1 LRTIPV
7 EVPDEALSSVLFGKT
22 RRRLLGWLFMHPD
35 ESFYVRQ
42 LARIIGASPGAVPRD
57 LKPLTSVGILERTS
71 KGREVFYQV
80 NRSSPIFEE
89 LRGIFLKTAGISA
102 ELRRALEPLSNRI
115 RVALLHGSAVKGAL
129 RAESD
134 IDLIV
139 VGDVAFGDIVSALG
153 PAQGRLGREINPI
166 VYSVEEFREKVG
178 SGHHF
183 LTSVL
188 QGPYTFVA
196 GGENELGR
204 LLPKRLADHTQ
215 DVAKRDRRFVRRHRP
230 RPGR

>member
-1 LRTIPV
+1 MSV
-7 EVPDEALSSVLFGKT
+7 EVPDEAVSSVLFGKT

-42 LARIIGASPGAVPRD
+42 LARIIGASPGAVSRE
-57 LKPLTSVGILERTS
+57 LKPLTSAGILERTS
-71 KGREVFYQV
+71 RGREVFYQV

-89 LRGIFLKTAGISA
+89 LRGIFLKTAGVSS
-102 ELRRALEPLSNRI
+102 ELRRALEPLSKRI
-115 RVALLHGSAVKGAL
+115 RVALLHGSAVRGTL
-129 RAESD
+129 RADSD

-139 VGDVAFGDIVSALG
+139 VGDVAFGDVVSALG
-153 PAQGRLGREINPI
+153 PAQGRLGREINPV
-166 VYSVEEFREKVG
+166 VYSAQEFRKKVS

-196 GGENELGR
+196 GGEDELAR
-204 LLPKRLADHTQ
+204 LVSKRLADSTQ
-215 DVAKRDRRFVRRHRP
+215 DVAKRDRRSVRRHRP
-230 RPGR
+230 